1 VTGQRR
7 TLHSRRGT
15 LSTKVFVSEDSRE
28 WAVTK
33 VGSLL
38 TVGGD
43 LRDGEKLY
51 EVARSCAFRLGV
63 VSTRAGVPLEHVNE
77 HRRIWSTIWDRG
89 TPKPVA
95 VAGVART

>member
-1 VTGQRR
+1 
-7 TLHSRRGT
+7 
-15 LSTKVFVSEDSRE
+15 LSTKAFISEDGRE

-43 LRDGEKLY
+43 LRDNEKMY
-51 EVARSCAFRLGV
+51 EVARSCAYRLGV
-63 VSTRAGVPLEHVNE
+63 MTTRAGVPLEHVNE

-89 TPKPVA
+89 ALMA
-95 VAGVART
+95 VPSAGVRRT